1 MASGR
6 TAIGISCVWLMAF
19 AVCGASAE
27 EAAGDASHLEE
38 VVVTAR
44 RTAENLQT
52 TPVAVTALTG
62 EAMQARGVASLVD
75 VGNFAPNVDISAANN
90 TSGSNLN
97 SQIYIRGIGQQDF
110 LITVDPGVGLYVDG
124 VYFARSTGS
133 VLDLLDV
140 ERVEVLRG
148 PQGSLFGKNTLGG
161 AVNVISRPP
170 KDELGGQIQATVGRF
185 NRADIQASVD
195 LPINDKVLTRFSV
208 LRNSRDGFVK
218 RINVGDDLA
227 DVNSLAG
234 RAQVLLRPNDSFKFD
249 LSIDGTRKR
258 EHSAATII
266 AAVSPI
272 YARNPDTA
280 QTFVP
285 TGPDDPRLRLDSG
298 GMTPIQTNAYALF
311 AGIFPGRTYAIANI
325 ATPFINGGTGP
336 NVSDLDN
343 SGVAGTATLE
353 LGSLTLK
360 SITAYRSMSAE
371 FGRDCDNS
379 PEDVCRTHNRDK
391 QNQFS
396 QELQLSGKSFGDRL
410 TWLTGLYY
418 FHESASDR
426 NDVRLIGG
434 IYNALEQLPVLLG
447 PTGPIGPC
455 PPSAAGLPVPGP
467 LGCPGNP
474 NNIPLDFDLDST
486 IHVSTDSY
494 AGFAQGSFAFTERF
508 RATAGMR
515 YTRER
520 KDYELLLLRRNSG
533 VPALAAVD
541 SQGNFLQPYQPQ
553 KPTVDTDDWSPRAGV
568 DFRATDDVFLYA
580 SVGKGF
586 KSGGVNGRPTTAYGA
601 LPFSPETLWSYEI
614 GAKTELLDRRV
625 RLNLAAFYNDYRNI
639 QLNVLREVN
648 GVFAADIQNGGKARG
663 TGFEAELMARITPAF
678 SLEGSAGFLDQKL
691 TSISEAAYAAGLRE
705 NSRLPRAPR
714 WTFSGAATY
723 AMPLGSV
730 GSLTLRGD
738 LTYRS
743 GVWNDIVNTVEL
755 YQPGFALMNARV
767 AWLSSTERFEVALF
781 GTNLADKRYIA
792 GGNGA
797 LDSLGIAEGVEGRP
811 REWGISARLHF

>member
-1 MASGR
+1 MA
-6 TAIGISCVWLMAF
+6 L
-19 AVCGASAE
+19 AVCTASAQE
-27 EAAGDASHLEE
+27 TAHETAHLEE

-52 TPVAVTALTG
+52 TPVAVTALSG
-62 EAMQARGVASLVD
+62 EAMAARGVANLAD
-75 VGNFAPNVDISAANN
+75 VGNFAPNVDISSANN

-97 SQIYIRGIGQQDF
+97 SQIYIRGVGQQDF

-140 ERVEVLRG
+140 ERVEILRG

-161 AVNVISRPP
+161 AVNVVSKPP
-170 KDELGGQIQATVGRF
+170 ADVMGGQVVATAGRF

-195 LPINDKVLTRFSV
+195 LPVSDKVLTRFSV

-218 RINVGDDLA
+218 RINAGDDLA

-234 RAQVLLRPNDSFKFD
+234 RAQVLLRPNDAFKFD
-249 LSIDGTRKR
+249 LSVDGTRKR
-258 EHSAATII
+258 EHSAATIV
-266 AAVSPI
+266 AAVSPV

-285 TGPDDPRLRLDSG
+285 TGPDDPRLRLESG
-298 GMTPIQTNAYALF
+298 GLAPIQTNAYALF
-311 AGIFPGRTYAIANI
+311 SGIFPGRTYAIANI

-343 SGVAGTATLE
+343 SGVAGTATFE
-353 LGSLTLK
+353 FGGMTLK
-360 SITAYRSMSAE
+360 SITAYRSMKAE

-379 PEDVCRTHNRDK
+379 PEDVCRTHNRVG

-396 QELQLSGKSFGDRL
+396 EELQLSGKSFEDRL
-410 TWLTGLYY
+410 SWLTGLYY

-434 IYNALEQLPVLLG
+434 IYDALEQLPVLLG
-447 PTGPIGPC
+447 AAGPIGPC
-455 PPSAAGLPVPGP
+455 PASTAGIPVPGP
-467 LGCPGNP
+467 LGCRGNP
-474 NNIPLDFDLDST
+474 NNIGLDFDLDSA
-486 IHVSTDSY
+486 IHVSTNSY
-494 AGFAQGSFAFTERF
+494 AGFAQGSFAFTERL

-515 YTRER
+515 YTRES
-520 KDYELLLLRRNSG
+520 KDYSLLLLRRNSG

-541 SQGNFLQPYQPQ
+541 SNGNFLQPFQPQ
-553 KPTVDTDDWSPRAGV
+553 RPRIDIGDWSPRAGI
-568 DFRATDDVFLYA
+568 DFRAAEDVFLYA
-580 SVGKGF
+580 SAGKGF
-586 KSGGVNGRPTTAYGA
+586 KSGGVNGRPTTAFGA
-601 LPFSPETLWSYEI
+601 LPFAPETLWSYEI
-614 GAKTELLDRRV
+614 GAKTELFDRRV

-648 GVFAADIQNGGKARG
+648 GVFAADIQNGGRARG
-663 TGFEAELMARITPAF
+663 TGFEAEMLARLT
-678 SLEGSAGFLDQKL
+678 SELTLESSVGYLDQRL
-691 TSISEAAYAAGLRE
+691 TSISESAEAAGLRE

-714 WTFSGAATY
+714 WSVAAAATY
-723 AMPLGSV
+723 AWPLGSA
-730 GSLTLRGD
+730 GSLTMRGD
-738 LTYRS
+738 LTYHS
-743 GVWNDIVNTVEL
+743 GIWNDIVNTVEL
-755 YQPGFALMNARV
+755 YQPGFALVNARI
-767 AWLSSTERFEVALF
+767 AWLSPAERFELAF
-781 GTNLADKRYIA
+781 FTTNLTDKRYIA

-811 REWGISARLHF
+811 REWGVSARLRF